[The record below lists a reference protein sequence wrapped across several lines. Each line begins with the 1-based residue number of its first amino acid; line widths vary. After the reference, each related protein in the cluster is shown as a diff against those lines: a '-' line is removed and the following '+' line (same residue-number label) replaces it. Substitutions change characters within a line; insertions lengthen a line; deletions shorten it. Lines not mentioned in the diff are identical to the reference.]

1 MTYNANLD
9 KSSAQRKSLAEL
21 RAELKRWEELQKVG
35 AKKRERERESGE
47 VVGEDVVR
55 YQVFFFSRSEF
66 L

>member
-55 YQVFFFSRSEF
+55 YQVFFLSSF
-66 L
+66 